1 MTEQQAHPHPA
12 EAPNQGDEAPQ
23 DPQAQPGQSGQSGQ
37 PHQQPP
43 PYGQYGYRGPYG
55 PSPYRRLTRTSWD
68 APISGVCGGLA
79 RYFGLDPTLVRV
91 LAVLLAVF
99 TFPAAIIAYI
109 VAWAVIPKE

>member
-1 MTEQQAHPHPA
+1 MTEQQQTPQQ
-12 EAPNQGDEAPQ
+12 AP
-23 DPQAQPGQSGQSGQ
+23 QPGQHHYQA
-37 PHQQPP
+37 PQPP
-43 PYGQYGYRGPYG
+43 PYK
-55 PSPYRRLTRTSWD
+55 RLTRTSWD

-99 TFPAAIIAYI
+99 TFPAAVIAYI

>member
-1 MTEQQAHPHPA
+1 MTEQQT
-12 EAPNQGDEAPQ
+12 NQQHD
-23 DPQAQPGQSGQSGQ
+23 
-37 PHQQPP
+37 QQPTDQTDQQDQQSTSQQTP
-43 PYGQYGYRGPYG
+43 PPAGYQAPYQGQYQYHYP
-55 PSPYRRLTRTSWD
+55 PQRRLTRTSWD

-91 LAVLLAVF
+91 LAVLLAIF

>member
-1 MTEQQAHPHPA
+1 MTEQQT
-12 EAPNQGDEAPQ
+12 NQDTGQ
-23 DPQAQPGQSGQSGQ
+23 QTQAQPPPAG
-37 PHQQPP
+37 HQQGYYQGQYPP
-43 PYGQYGYRGPYG
+43 P
-55 PSPYRRLTRTSWD
+55 PYRRLTRTSWD

-79 RYFGLDPTLVRV
+79 RYFGVDATLVRV

>member
-1 MTEQQAHPHPA
+1 MTEQQTDHSTTRRPS
-12 EAPNQGDEAPQ
+12 QT
-23 DPQAQPGQSGQSGQ
+23 
-37 PHQQPP
+37 QPP
-43 PYGQYGYRGPYG
+43 TRPRTRGRYHYP
-55 PSPYRRLTRTSWD
+55 PYRRLTRTSWD

-109 VAWAVIPKE
+109 VAWAVMPEGVTPALTGAPVRPRRTPRGSG

>member
-1 MTEQQAHPHPA
+1 MTEQQT
-12 EAPNQGDEAPQ
+12 NQSTD
-23 DPQAQPGQSGQSGQ
+23 QSTDQQ
-37 PHQQPP
+37 TQTQPP
-43 PYGQYGYRGPYG
+43 PQGQAQGPTPGYYYQGQYP
-55 PSPYRRLTRTSWD
+55 PPPYRRLTRTSWD

-109 VAWAVIPKE
+109 VAWAVMPKE

>member
-1 MTEQQAHPHPA
+1 MTEQQ
-12 EAPNQGDEAPQ
+12 EAPHEGDQNYQGSQGNQGMPTYQGSQGSEGMPNYQ
-23 DPQAQPGQSGQSGQ
+23 GSQGN
-37 PHQQPP
+37 PP
-43 PYGQYGYRGPYG
+43 P
-55 PSPYRRLTRTSWD
+55 PYRRLTRTSWD

-99 TFPAAIIAYI
+99 TFPAGIIAYI